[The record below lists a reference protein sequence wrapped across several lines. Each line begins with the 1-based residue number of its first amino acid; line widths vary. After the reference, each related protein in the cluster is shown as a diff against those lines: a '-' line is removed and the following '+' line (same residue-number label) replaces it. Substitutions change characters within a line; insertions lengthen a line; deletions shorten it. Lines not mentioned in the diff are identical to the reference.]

1 MKKNKLI
8 FSLILLLS
16 IVCILL
22 YFFFPVPKFYSVNLI
37 KKIENAKTFVEWKSV
52 TGILDQNFPDFIT
65 IRKENIV
72 DTICR
77 SHNIAD
83 LNFINNQII
92 IAFYGKPQQYENAFL
107 IPDQV
112 MGYKIITDTT
122 YIRDNLTR

>member
-8 FSLILLLS
+8 FSLVLLS

-22 YFFFPVPKFYSVNLI
+22 YFFFLVPVPKFYSVILI
-37 KKIENAKTFVEWKSV
+37 KKIENAKTVVEWKSV

-65 IRKENIV
+65 VRKENIV

-83 LNFINNQII
+83 LNFINNQIR
-92 IAFYGKPQQYENAFL
+92 IAFFGKPQQYENAFS
-107 IPDQV
+107 IPDQI

-122 YIRDNLTR
+122 YVRDIK